1 MVVSTLW
8 KIACIISRCVIQN
21 VNPEESS
28 HIKIFYS
35 KVTHAFWE
43 IRSKLIELKIDK
55 QFIHIRFHLFILDEG
70 YKQLANSNSDPH
82 IHQQPIPEEYPS
94 KDGFENNRQLN
105 GALFILFLPPP
116 ASDLRP
122 AELLNLDFS
131 LKDNVIMDALHMFEH
146 RLDEIGNILWDVFLA
161 IRSNENVYS
170 LALNFSERLSN
181 LKET

>member
-1 MVVSTLW
+1 M
-8 KIACIISRCVIQN
+8 Q
-21 VNPEESS
+21 
-28 HIKIFYS
+28 
-35 KVTHAFWE
+35 
-43 IRSKLIELKIDK
+43 
-55 QFIHIRFHLFILDEG
+55 
-70 YKQLANSNSDPH
+70 
-82 IHQQPIPEEYPS
+82 
-94 KDGFENNRQLN
+94 